1 MLLLYNDIIISLL
14 AVYIINMRKVQIMWI
29 EYIVLFSIAIMVF
42 SIMVVLTVETVHTT
56 KRISKKRS
64 SNEPNK
70 LQ

>member
-1 MLLLYNDIIISLL
+1 
-14 AVYIINMRKVQIMWI
+14 MRKVQIMWI

-64 SNEPNK
+64 NNTTK
-70 LQ
+70 